1 MASTGQTSTTVNCP
15 VCGTSHVPVSSCANG
30 VQAATCVSC
39 GHFFKFRAVEPL
51 KSTITLTVNGK
62 QYTVGNEYGP
72 SSALNGFLR
81 DQRISVG
88 TKHMCYQGGCGTC
101 LVEAKL
107 FEPLSENS
115 LSYAVNSCLVP
126 LYSCDGWEIRTVDYI
141 GNLKKGLHPIQTQ
154 IANYNGSQCGYCT
167 PGQVMNMFALTEFYG
182 DTLTKKQVEDSFD
195 GVICRCTGYRPILA
209 AFKNM
214 AKGRSK
220 CSSSTV
226 GDIEDFKTKVCK
238 KSGKSCSGRCSSVS
252 EPLTHLVFADS
263 QWFRPNTE
271 QQITDILNANK
282 GKKIRFLLGN
292 TAHGVYSDQS
302 PDNYDVIMDLTS
314 FREMYDIS
322 FDTDIVLGGGLTLTM
337 LVDIFTRMTQE
348 APYFG
353 ECANLLKR
361 IANLPVRNRATWSGN
376 LMLKYVHRDFPSDIL
391 VLLQVLRAR
400 IWTDFDGNDVSI
412 SDFLSTD
419 LTGKLVFM
427 FSYTELD
434 DVDHIKFYK
443 VTPRVQNAHCYVT
456 GGFRVRMDKGSFVLK
471 ETPVIA
477 YSGIGA
483 QFDRAIKTEA
493 YLNGKNIADATV
505 LKTALSTLAGE
516 IKADSSPVL
525 SSATYRTNLA
535 LALFYKFVLNLVGVE
550 AGLPY
555 RSGAS
560 ELYWTRPISSGVQ
573 TYDTVP
579 VEYPVTQPLKKLEA
593 NAQATG
599 EAEYVD
605 DMPAYPG
612 QLEAAFVLSTVGSA
626 TIQNIDS
633 SEALKMPGVIR
644 VITAKDIVGTNNWFL
659 PGPPAREMLAS
670 QKVEYC
676 GQPVA
681 IVLAADYG
689 TALGAVYAVKVTY
702 SGVTKPVLSLDDAI
716 QQKSFFPKQC
726 DDLVVGDPDGAIAQS
741 AKKLSGT
748 ISMGHQYHFHMETQ
762 ASVCVP
768 KEDGMDVYTT
778 TQWIDF
784 AQSSISQ
791 VTGMLK
797 SSINVQVKRLGGA
810 YGAKI
815 TQNNWIAAACG
826 LSAFLTN
833 RPVKLRLTLGDNMKM
848 LGKRY
853 PFRADYQ
860 AGFTDAG
867 QLNAVKVT
875 YYADCGVSAND
886 NSLPSMQT
894 WANNAYACNN
904 WSIDCVA
911 VKTNTPANTAA
922 RSPGS
927 LPAIFIMETIMEH
940 VAKTVDKDPTDV
952 RILNLFSNGAVDPL
966 TKMPLTD
973 CQLQTQVP
981 GLMSSVGYAD
991 RKTAVEDFNKT
1002 NRWKKKGLSVVPL
1015 KFGIDWRGVRYGSQ
1029 VAIFWPDGTI
1039 AITHGGIE
1047 LGQGVNTK
1055 AAQVCAYEL
1064 GVPIDLIKVKATN
1077 SNTTAN
1083 SITTGG
1089 SITSENVCAGVIECC
1104 KVLNARLAPV
1114 KAKLP
1119 DPTWPNVIEKC
1130 YQDGIDLTS
1139 RYWRNP
1145 AQSTP
1150 FQYYSYGATV
1160 TEVDFDVLTGEHTIA
1175 RVDILF
1181 DCGQSTN
1188 PALDVGQV
1196 EGAFVMGLGYWLT
1209 EQLRFDPETGALVTD
1224 STWEYK
1230 PPSSKDIPVDF
1241 RVNLVKKNPNPAGI
1255 LGAKAVGEPPLC
1267 MSCSALFAI
1276 KHAIQAARKD
1286 IGKDDTYFPLNG
1298 PATPEMCQLAF
1309 LTDPSQF
1316 TLTVTR

>member
-107 FEPLSENS
+107 
-115 LSYAVNSCLVP
+115 
-126 LYSCDGWEIRTVDYI
+126 
-141 GNLKKGLHPIQTQ
+141 
-154 IANYNGSQCGYCT
+154 
-167 PGQVMNMFALTEFYG
+167 LTEFYG

-220 CSSSTV
+220 CSSST
-226 GDIEDFKTKVCK
+226 DFKTKVCK

-516 IKADSSPVL
+516 IKADSSP
-525 SSATYRTNLA
+525 
-535 LALFYKFVLNLVGVE
+535 FVLNLVGVE

-593 NAQATG
+593 NAQ
-599 EAEYVD
+599 
-605 DMPAYPG
+605 
-612 QLEAAFVLSTVGSA
+612 
-626 TIQNIDS
+626 
-633 SEALKMPGVIR
+633 
-644 VITAKDIVGTNNWFL
+644 
-659 PGPPAREMLAS
+659 MLAS

-681 IVLAADYG
+681 IVLA
-689 TALGAVYAVKVTY
+689 
-702 SGVTKPVLSLDDAI
+702 VLSLDDAI

-815 TQNNWIAAACG
+815 TQNNWIAAAC
-826 LSAFLTN
+826 
-833 RPVKLRLTLGDNMKM
+833 
-848 LGKRY
+848 
-853 PFRADYQ
+853 
-860 AGFTDAG
+860 
-867 QLNAVKVT
+867 
-875 YYADCGVSAND
+875 
-886 NSLPSMQT
+886 
-894 WANNAYACNN
+894 AYACNN

-952 RILNLFSNGAVDPL
+952 RILNLFSNGAV
-966 TKMPLTD
+966 
-973 CQLQTQVP
+973 
-981 GLMSSVGYAD
+981 
-991 RKTAVEDFNKT
+991 
-1002 NRWKKKGLSVVPL
+1002 
-1015 KFGIDWRGVRYGSQ
+1015 
-1029 VAIFWPDGTI
+1029 AIFWPDGTI

-1047 LGQGVNTK
+1047 LGQGVNT
-1055 AAQVCAYEL
+1055 
-1064 GVPIDLIKVKATN
+1064 KVKATN

-1298 PATPEMCQLAF
+1298 PATPELCQLAC

-1316 TLTVTR
+1316 ALTVTR